1 MSKING
7 LNQPGIK
14 KYSKKEYIKYLNE
27 VGLSLSDDEFIIG
40 GKMRKRKDLYGD
52 HLYRHDSIAFEVGYS
67 DWKRENLFKDGKL

>member
-40 GKMRKRKDLYGD
+40 GIMRKRRDNYGE
-52 HLYRHDSIAFEVGYS
+52 LMKTHDSIAFNVGYS
-67 DWKRENLFKDGKL
+67 DWKRENLFKDGKS

>member
-7 LNQPGIK
+7 LNQPSIK

-40 GKMRKRKDLYGD
+40 GKMRKRKDLYGK
-52 HLYRHDSIAFEVGYS
+52 HLYRHYSIAFEVGYS
-67 DWKRENLFKDGKL
+67 DWKRENLFKDGKS

>member
-1 MSKING
+1 MSKISR

-40 GKMRKRKDLYGD
+40 GKMRKRKDLYGY

-67 DWKRENLFKDGKL
+67 DWKRENLFKDGKS